1 MLFASVVSCLSWTG
15 LDGRHW
21 TAPAF
26 WYCSIVLAIT
36 AVVLGAQQ
44 FMVLDNVKPNDWK
57 QFQRH
62 LRVSDQGEWRPERTM
77 LYVWQSPLMALSYS
91 MVLFMAGL
99 LSYVISPFANKRLWD
114 EDAKVYFRVP
124 WINEAC

>member
-1 MLFASVVSCLSWTG
+1 
-15 LDGRHW
+15 
-21 TAPAF
+21 
-26 WYCSIVLAIT
+26 
-36 AVVLGAQQ
+36 
-44 FMVLDNVKPNDWK
+44 MVLDNVKPNDWK

-124 WINEAC
+124 CSNEAC